1 MLSHLDLSNNCLQG
15 GGVAHLAVG
24 IRACQKLT
32 RLDLSQN
39 DVDDMGGKTL
49 LDAVLCCEKVEC
61 LELCENDLGRPLTIV
76 SLAALPMSEMHRQP
90 WETWPV
96 RQSLHCAFYAD
107 MVKQATRLLQS
118 SRIGSGEMETANS
131 LASIYAPIASPGQP
145 SSSSRVFWQQL
156 LALTLEYDA
165 TSKGADAL
173 AEMLAAWTEFGLPT
187 TLKSLN
193 LENNCLDQVTRACIL
208 SSTQTDNAQ
217 RLVVLLGSAS
227 VCSAEVTYTCIRALR
242 ARAVVTLQMVRSTQ
256 AAKSR
261 LHEVQGSVVVSTRN
275 FSQ

>member
-1 MLSHLDLSNNCLQG
+1 VYLDLSDNAIGPRGAAAFANSLPQCPVLSHLDLSNNCLQG

-61 LELCENDLGRPLTIV
+61 LELCENDLGDQTA
-76 SLAALPMSEMHRQP
+76 SELAHRL
-90 WETWPV
+90 
-96 RQSLHCAFYAD
+96 R
-107 MVKQATRLLQS
+107 RN
-118 SRIGSGEMETANS
+118 GNS
-131 LASIYAPIASPGQP
+131 KL
-145 SSSSRVFWQQL
+145 SRVNL
-156 LALTLEYDA
+156 CANRI

-193 LENNCLDQVTRACIL
+193 LENNCLDQ
-208 SSTQTDNAQ
+208 
-217 RLVVLLGSAS
+217 
-227 VCSAEVTYTCIRALR
+227 
-242 ARAVVTLQMVRSTQ
+242 